1 MLITEEYKKLNA
13 ELHETNELYGT
24 SGHKYAPVVADLVK
38 KLHTKDV
45 LDYGC
50 GKCTL
55 KKSLAGVCGVKTYDP
70 ALPEHMDLPS
80 PADIVVCTDVMEH
93 IEPDCLD
100 AVLTHIK
107 DLTKKIAFISVA
119 TRPARKTLADG
130 RNAHLIV
137 QEGDWWFAKMSEFF
151 VVKSYN
157 HQEGEIWFIC
167 QKR

>member
-1 MLITEEYKKLNA
+1 MLITEEYKKLNS
-13 ELHETNELYGT
+13 ELHETNEFYGT
-24 SGHKYAPVVADLVK
+24 SGAKYAPVVFDLAS
-38 KLHTKDV
+38 KLQTLDV

-50 GKCTL
+50 GKRTL
-55 KKSLAGVCGVKTYDP
+55 EKNLINFQVKNYDP
-70 ALPEHMDLPS
+70 AIPEFSAMPE

-119 TRPARKTLADG
+119 TRPARKTLSDG
-130 RNAHLIV
+130 RNAHLII
-137 QEGDWWFAKMSEFF
+137 QEGDWWFAKMSKFF

-157 HQEGEIWFIC
+157 HQEGEVWFIC
-167 QKR
+167 QPR